1 MLILLTKPIVLDH
14 HPALFYFLSG
24 FPVLLNTQ
32 AATILVFLLIVLI
45 VISFC
50 LSGAQV
56 AFFSLTYKDINMLKT
71 KQQAGYKR
79 IVDLLEEPKTLRASM
94 LIGNMFINLGII
106 IISSMLIDAL
116 FPLNNQLWWVAFLI
130 KVLIVTFILVLFG
143 EIMPKVMA
151 TQNNIRFAKEVGP
164 LVQGMDYFFKGLGK
178 RFVDL
183 SDLIEKGL
191 VRKNGNIYN
200 IEQLD
205 TAVETTSNN
214 ETLTKEKNIL
224 KGVVK
229 FGNITVKQIMKSR
242 LDVSGVAHDTPFTE
256 VVKRIEELHYS
267 RLPVFKED
275 LDEVV
280 GMINTKDLLPYLGQQ
295 HDFDWHIVMRP
306 PYFVH
311 EQKMIEDLLREFQSK
326 RIHFA
331 VVVDEFGG
339 TSGIVTLEDIM
350 EEIIGDIN
358 DEFDEIDVPYTKL
371 DDKNF
376 IFEGKTMISDVCR
389 VLNINEDTFDG
400 VKGESESLGGLVME
414 LAGEIP
420 GKEEL
425 IISGD
430 FEFRVMELEKN
441 RLQKIKVSIN
451 SL

>member
-1 MLILLTKPIVLDH
+1 MDH

-425 IISGD
+425 IISVA

>member
-24 FPVLLNTQ
+24 FPVPLNTQ

-116 FPLNNQLWWVAFLI
+116 FPLNNQLWWVAFII

-164 LVQGMDYFFKGLGK
+164 LVQGINYFFKGLGK
-178 RFVDL
+178 RFVAL
-183 SDLIEKGL
+183 SDVIEKGL

-205 TAVETTSNN
+205 ETVETALNN

-280 GMINTKDLLPYLGQQ
+280 GMINTKDLLPYLGQP

-376 IFEGKTMISDVCR
+376 IFEGKTMINDVCR

-441 RLQKIKVSIN
+441 RLKKIKVSIN
-451 SL
+451 SV

>member
-1 MLILLTKPIVLDH
+1 MDH

>member
-1 MLILLTKPIVLDH
+1 MDH

-24 FPVLLNTQ
+24 FPVPLNTQ

-164 LVQGMDYFFKGLGK
+164 LVQGINYFFKGLSK
-178 RFVDL
+178 RFVAL
-183 SDLIEKGL
+183 SDVIEKGL

-205 TAVETTSNN
+205 ETVETALNN

-376 IFEGKTMISDVCR
+376 IFEGKTMINDVCR

-441 RLQKIKVSIN
+441 RLKKIKVSIN
-451 SL
+451 SV

>member
-24 FPVLLNTQ
+24 FPVPLNTQ

-164 LVQGMDYFFKGLGK
+164 LVQGINYFFKGLGK
-178 RFVDL
+178 RFVTL
-183 SDLIEKGL
+183 SDVIEKGL
-191 VRKNGNIYN
+191 VRKNGNVYN

-205 TAVETTSNN
+205 ETVETALNN

-376 IFEGKTMISDVCR
+376 IFEGKTMINDVCR

-430 FEFRVMELEKN
+430 FEFRVIELEKN
-441 RLQKIKVSIN
+441 RLKKIKVSIN
-451 SL
+451 SV

>member
-1 MLILLTKPIVLDH
+1 MDH
-14 HPALFYFLSG
+14 HPELFYFLPEFSAII
-24 FPVLLNTQ
+24 NTQ
-32 AATILVFLLIVLI
+32 AATILVFLLVVLI

-79 IVDLLEEPKTLRASM
+79 IVDLLEKPKILRAS
-94 LIGNMFINLGII
+94 LQIGNMFLNLGII
-106 IISSMLIDAL
+106 VISSTFIDAL
-116 FPLNNQLWWVAFLI
+116 IPLNNQLWWVAFLI
-130 KVLIVTFILVLFG
+130 KVMIVTFILVLFG
-143 EIMPKVMA
+143 EIMPKIMA

-164 LVQGMDYFFKGLGK
+164 LVYGADYLFKGLAK
-178 RFVDL
+178 RLVGL
-183 SDLIEKGL
+183 SDFIEKGL
-191 VRKNGNIYN
+191 LKKNGNVYN
-200 IEQLD
+200 LDQLS
-205 TAVETTSNN
+205 ETKETETNS
-214 ETLTKEKNIL
+214 ETLTKEKYIL

-242 LDVSGVAHDTPFTE
+242 LDVSGVAINTPFAE
-256 VVKRIEELHYS
+256 LVKRIEELHYS

-280 GMINTKDLLPYLGQQ
+280 GMINTKDFLPYLDQQ
-295 HDFDWHIVMRP
+295 QGFDWHILMRP

-311 EQKMIEDLLREFQSK
+311 EQKMIEDLLKEFQSK

-376 IFEGKTMISDVCR
+376 IFEGKTMINDVCK
-389 VLNINEDTFDG
+389 VLNINEDTFDKF
-400 VKGESESLGGLVME
+400 KGESESLGGLVLE

-420 GKEEL
+420 EKDEL
-425 IISGD
+425 IVSGD
-430 FEFRVMELEKN
+430 FEFRVLELAKN

-451 SL
+451 PV

>member
-1 MLILLTKPIVLDH
+1 MDH

-430 FEFRVMELEKN
+430 FEFKVMELEKN

>member
-24 FPVLLNTQ
+24 FPVPLNTQ

-164 LVQGMDYFFKGLGK
+164 LVQGINYFFKGLSK
-178 RFVDL
+178 RFVAL
-183 SDLIEKGL
+183 SDVIEKGL

-205 TAVETTSNN
+205 ETVETALNN

-376 IFEGKTMISDVCR
+376 IFEGKTMINDVCR

-441 RLQKIKVSIN
+441 RLKKIKVSIN
-451 SL
+451 SV

>member
-1 MLILLTKPIVLDH
+1 MDH

-24 FPVLLNTQ
+24 FPVPLNTQ

-164 LVQGMDYFFKGLGK
+164 LVQGIDYFFKGLSK
-178 RFVDL
+178 RFVAL
-183 SDLIEKGL
+183 SDVIEKGL
-191 VRKNGNIYN
+191 VRKNGNVYN
-200 IEQLD
+200 IKQLD
-205 TAVETTSNN
+205 ETVETALNN

-376 IFEGKTMISDVCR
+376 IFEGKTMINDVCR

-441 RLQKIKVSIN
+441 RLKKIKVSIN
-451 SL
+451 SV

>member
-1 MLILLTKPIVLDH
+1 MDH

-183 SDLIEKGL
+183 SDVIEKGL

-205 TAVETTSNN
+205 TTLETASNN

-242 LDVSGVAHDTPFTE
+242 LDVSGVEHDTPFTE

-376 IFEGKTMISDVCR
+376 IFEGKTMINDVCR

>member
-1 MLILLTKPIVLDH
+1 MDH

-24 FPVLLNTQ
+24 FPVPLNTQ

-164 LVQGMDYFFKGLGK
+164 LVQGIDYFFKGLSK
-178 RFVDL
+178 RFVAL
-183 SDLIEKGL
+183 SDVIEKGL

-205 TAVETTSNN
+205 ETVETALNN

-376 IFEGKTMISDVCR
+376 IFEGKTMINDVCR

-441 RLQKIKVSIN
+441 RLKKIKVSIN
-451 SL
+451 SV